1 MMERRG
7 VRLVLPSRGGERRGV
22 PEPRRQSGISKQ
34 AVHGV
39 GMTAC
44 RPAHRPPKYPGEPM
58 TTLTVRLP
66 VRLKEKLVRLSDG
79 RTGDWVCANIENTR
93 ESET

>member
-1 MMERRG
+1 
-7 VRLVLPSRGGERRGV
+7 
-22 PEPRRQSGISKQ
+22 
-34 AVHGV
+34 
-39 GMTAC
+39 MTATKK

-66 VRLKEKLVRLSDG
+66 VRLKEKVVRLSDG
-79 RTGDWVCANIENTR
+79 RTGDWVCAKIERAR